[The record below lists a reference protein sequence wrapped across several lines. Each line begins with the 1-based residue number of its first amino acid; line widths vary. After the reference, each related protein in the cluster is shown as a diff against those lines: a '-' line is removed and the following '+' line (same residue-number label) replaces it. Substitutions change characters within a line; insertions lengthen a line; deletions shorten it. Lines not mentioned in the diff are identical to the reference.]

1 MILLEHRSPAQSLYH
16 VYVLGSINETYR
28 KFPIISPGLIFVQ
41 KAFLL
46 GLFSGELIFGGA
58 CYRKEFCVSKW
69 CGLSIK
75 TASSNSLWAY
85 IREGLL
91 SIGRIFVSEI
101 WGAYFR
107 EGLFFFCGGG
117 GGGLI
122 IGNLRYCT

>member
-1 MILLEHRSPAQSLYH
+1 MNFQVMLLEHRSPAQSLYH
-16 VYVLGSINETYR
+16 VCVLGSINETYR
-28 KFPIISPGLIFVQ
+28 KFPIISPGLIFAQ

-75 TASSNSLWAY
+75 TASSNSPWAY

-91 SIGRIFVSEI
+91 WEGYLFLRFGELIFGR
-101 WGAYFR
+101 AYF
-107 EGLFFFCGGG
+107 FFFFFGGG
-117 GGGLI
+117 
-122 IGNLRYCT
+122 GNLRYYI